1 MLMSNKLNYMNML
14 VGLRNA
20 GRAITGNETLNVNF
34 ADIIV
39 PFADSAG
46 NVTLRQPVYDWP
58 KEEWTMWLLESY
70 HEFGHLMPDCM
81 SDYDVLKKY
90 NPDPKSLKFKLM
102 NIISDYCQEKH
113 KFNEYLGRRKC
124 LSEGW
129 QLVVRD
135 KLIPALEI
143 PREPYEDQ
151 ENERKRCAYE
161 AMHAWNVTMRE
172 DWMTTLSGLGKRMY
186 DLLNPLSKEY
196 YDKIMAG
203 NYSTMLDEDCDVD
216 THGKEAAWSKWDL
229 VERLMDE
236 VFEIEEEDKPKE
248 SASAEGS
255 KEEGD
260 TGEEQQG
267 EELETSETE
276 SEINYSD
283 LMVHDHDTTIPE
295 ENKYAGVKIN
305 YEPDKEYDKYT
316 PYSPDQQVT
325 LDLYN
330 KKSSGSYGSLL
341 GRQNRLNRILSDAAL
356 YQRMYKMYPFD
367 NINATRLSKRLARL
381 LRVFSRTQYVY
392 GQKKGKLH
400 NKNLY
405 RVALNIHGHSE
416 RVFKKKVMSD
426 VLDTAVTV
434 LLDCSG
440 SMAGERMRQG
450 GKALMLLSELLYSAR
465 IDNELLGFTDIGDL
479 VNFIFKPFGAP
490 YDKTKISE
498 GLTRATDMMSQNA
511 DGDSILWAV
520 SRLIRRPERRKL
532 LIVLSDGSPAGGQ
545 GGDID
550 KFTRDVGK
558 DVESSGT
565 IEICGIG
572 ILDRNVKRIYNDHY
586 VIKDV
591 NELEDALLNVI
602 KRKVL

>member
-1 MLMSNKLNYMNML
+1 M
-14 VGLRNA
+14 
-20 GRAITGNETLNVNF
+20 
-34 ADIIV
+34 
-39 PFADSAG
+39 
-46 NVTLRQPVYDWP
+46 
-58 KEEWTMWLLESY
+58 
-70 HEFGHLMPDCM
+70 
-81 SDYDVLKKY
+81 
-90 NPDPKSLKFKLM
+90 
-102 NIISDYCQEKH
+102 
-113 KFNEYLGRRKC
+113 
-124 LSEGW
+124 
-129 QLVVRD
+129 
-135 KLIPALEI
+135 
-143 PREPYEDQ
+143 
-151 ENERKRCAYE
+151 
-161 AMHAWNVTMRE
+161 
-172 DWMTTLSGLGKRMY
+172 
-186 DLLNPLSKEY
+186 
-196 YDKIMAG
+196 
-203 NYSTMLDEDCDVD
+203 
-216 THGKEAAWSKWDL
+216 
-229 VERLMDE
+229 
-236 VFEIEEEDKPKE
+236 
-248 SASAEGS
+248 
-255 KEEGD
+255 
-260 TGEEQQG
+260 
-267 EELETSETE
+267 
-276 SEINYSD
+276 
-283 LMVHDHDTTIPE
+283 
-295 ENKYAGVKIN
+295 
-305 YEPDKEYDKYT
+305 
-316 PYSPDQQVT
+316 
-325 LDLYN
+325 
-330 KKSSGSYGSLL
+330 
-341 GRQNRLNRILSDAAL
+341 
-356 YQRMYKMYPFD
+356 
-367 NINATRLSKRLARL
+367 
-381 LRVFSRTQYVY
+381 Y

-550 KFTRDVGK
+550 KFTRDVVK

-591 NELEDALLNVI
+591 KELEDALLNVI

>member
-81 SDYDVLKKY
+81 SDYDVLKEY

-113 KFNEYLGRRKC
+113 KFNEYIGRRKC

-135 KLIPALEI
+135 KLIPALET
-143 PREPYEDQ
+143 PRKPYEDQ
-151 ENERKRCAYE
+151 EYERKRCAYE
-161 AMHAWNVTMRE
+161 AMHAWNITMRE

-203 NYSTMLDEDCDVD
+203 DYSTVLDEDCDVD
-216 THGKEAAWSKWDL
+216 THGKEAAWAKWDL

-236 VFEIEEEDKPKE
+236 VFEIDEQKQPEEEQQSE
-248 SASAEGS
+248 SGTDAS
-255 KEEGD
+255 D
-260 TGEEQQG
+260 TGEEG
-267 EELETSETE
+267 EGQDSESVEAE
-276 SEINYSD
+276 SEVDYSD
-283 LMVHDHDTTIPE
+283 LMVHDHDATIPE
-295 ENKYAGVKIN
+295 EDRYAGVKIN
-305 YEPDKEYDKYT
+305 YEPDKEYDPYI
-316 PYSPDQQVT
+316 PYSVDRHIT
-325 LDLYN
+325 IDLYN
-330 KKSSGSYGSLL
+330 NKYSGSSRTLMGREKRFNTILYDADRYSSLAKL
-341 GRQNRLNRILSDAAL
+341 
-356 YQRMYKMYPFD
+356 YPFD
-367 NINATRLSKRLARL
+367 NVNATRLSKRLARL
-381 LRVFSRTQYVY
+381 LKVDSRSKYVY

-400 NKNLY
+400 SKNLY
-405 RVALNIHGHSE
+405 RVALNVPGHSE
-416 RVFKKKVMSD
+416 RVFKKKIISD

-434 LLDCSG
+434 MLDCSG
-440 SMAGERMRQG
+440 SMTGEKILHG
-450 GKALMLLSELLYSAR
+450 GRALMLLSELLNSVK
-465 IDNELLGFTDIGDL
+465 IDHELLGFTDIGDL

-490 YDKTKISE
+490 YNKNKIVE
-498 GLTRATDMMSQNA
+498 GLTKSTDIMSQNA
-511 DGDSILWAV
+511 DGESILWAV
-520 SRLIRRPERRKL
+520 SRLIRRSERRKL

-550 KFTRDVGK
+550 KFTRDVVK

-565 IEICGIG
+565 VEICGIG

-586 VIKDV
+586 VIRDV
-591 NELEDALLNVI
+591 EELEDALLNVI